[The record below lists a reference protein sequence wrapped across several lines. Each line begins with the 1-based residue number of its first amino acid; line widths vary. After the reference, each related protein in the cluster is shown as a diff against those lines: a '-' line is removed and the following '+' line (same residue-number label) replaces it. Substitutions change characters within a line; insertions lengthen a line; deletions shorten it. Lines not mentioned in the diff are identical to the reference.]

1 MMDAVAASV
10 LPLKRYA
17 EFRGRSTRTE
27 LLSFYLLTSI
37 AGLLIDV
44 AAKSLGHPE
53 VTTWIATGLLLLIL
67 VPSLAVGV
75 RRLHDTGRSGWWL
88 MLASPMVSAVI
99 ADYVASPRPW
109 SLPVRLDLPWWAMLP
124 PLLCL
129 TALIILLLRDDDVDV
144 NRYGPNPR
152 GWTPLSGEPA

>member
-1 MMDAVAASV
+1 MNAAAASV

-17 EFRGRSTRTE
+17 EFGGRSTRTE
-27 LLSFYLLTSI
+27 LLSFYLLTGI
-37 AGLLIDV
+37 AGALIEF
-44 AAKSLGHPE
+44 AARTLGHPE
-53 VTTWIATGLLLLIL
+53 AATWIATGLILLIL

-88 MLASPMVSAVI
+88 MLASPMVPAVI
-99 ADYVASPRPW
+99 ADYAASPRPW
-109 SLPVRLDLPWWAMLP
+109 SLPVRLELPWWAMLL

-144 NRYGPNPR
+144 NRYGPNLR
-152 GWTPLSGEPA
+152 GWALPPGEPA